1 MKLDRMPS
9 CLNTPRFKELSLK
22 VQGAIIVQAC
32 THTQSHIGSMYLQD
46 HLLLVVLKGTNT
58 ITFGEE
64 KYVVNAGEMI
74 LLRKATIINFHKV
87 GDANQEDIYDCLFF
101 FLKDEFLS
109 DFVKAVSLKSDIS
122 PDDSRFHITV
132 ASAKDRLIKFFDSVK
147 IYFKE
152 PEKNIEENLLRL
164 KIIELLYD
172 IAATDENLLSQIL
185 LLKNPIQ
192 TSIVNVM
199 EENFA
204 NPVSLSELAF
214 LSGRSLSSFRRDFQ
228 TIYNTSP
235 SSWIKEKRLN
245 KAKELLLN
253 TSLSVTDVCFMVGF
267 ENPSHFSRVY
277 KDFFGCPPSTH
288 AN

>member
-1 MKLDRMPS
+1 MPS

-22 VQGAIIVQAC
+22 VEGATIVQAC

-58 ITFGEE
+58 ITFGKER
-64 KYVVNAGEMI
+64 YIVNAGEMI
-74 LLRKATIINFHKV
+74 LLRKATIINFHKI
-87 GDANQEDIYDCLFF
+87 GDVSQGDIYDCLFF
-101 FLKDEFLS
+101 FLKDEFLN
-109 DFVKAVSLKSDIS
+109 DFIKTVSLKSDIS
-122 PDDSRFHITV
+122 SSNLHFHITI

-152 PEKNIEENLLRL
+152 PEENIDANLLRL
-164 KIIELLYD
+164 KIIELLYN

-185 LLKNPIQ
+185 LLKNPVQ
-192 TSIVNVM
+192 TSIVSVM
-199 EENFA
+199 EENFTR
-204 NPVSLSELAF
+204 PISLSEFAF

-228 TIYNTSP
+228 TIYNMSP
-235 SSWIKEKRLN
+235 SNWIKEKRLN

-267 ENPSHFSRVY
+267 ENLSHFSRIY
-277 KDFFGCPPSTH
+277 KDFFGYSPSTRTG
-288 AN
+288 